1 MSQFDVIVVGGGG
14 SGLATAVSAAEQ
26 GVRVCILEKQTI
38 PGGTTRIAVGSFTS
52 NRTRFQKEAGIT
64 DQLEDHVIDAGRF
77 APPDIEQHNNTA
89 LRQFFLKHSAEAIHW
104 LAGMGIR
111 FQGPNPEP
119 PNRQPRMHN
128 AVPGA
133 KAYIDTLERRLKELG
148 GSLVCGADV
157 KQLWMDSGHVKG
169 VCWED
174 SEGRQHRVEARLG
187 VVLAAGDYASAP
199 DLIARF
205 KGDDFQCI
213 DGINPHASGDGHVL
227 AEKAGAR
234 LLNMEVTYGPEIR
247 FLSPPA
253 GTFQDWLPTTGWMAQ
268 WMGWFSNRLPKR
280 WMEPFIKRLVVTWQ
294 HPEDALFDAGAILV
308 NQHGERFTDERR
320 SPQREIDMARQPDKQ
335 SFILLDESL
344 IEQFSAWPHF
354 ISTAPEIAYA
364 YVQDYLRMRPDLAL
378 EDDQLTI
385 LAEKRGLPTDCLQKT
400 VRQLNEERQ
409 RDSSIEMKPLTG
421 NRWVLLGP
429 AKAWFTTTEGGVA
442 INERFEVL
450 DTSGKILHGLYAV
463 GQNGLGGQ
471 ILWGHGLHIGWA
483 MTSGYLL
490 GRQFGG
496 MRPDAG

>member
-1 MSQFDVIVVGGGG
+1 MSCFDVIVVGGGG

-26 GVRVCILEKQTI
+26 GVRVCVLEKQVA
-38 PGGTTRIAVGSFTS
+38 PGGTTGIAVGSFTS

-77 APPDIEQHNNTA
+77 APPDIERHNNAA
-89 LRQFFLKHSAEAIHW
+89 LRRFFLNHSAEALHW

-133 KAYIDTLERRLKELG
+133 KAYIDTLVRRLQELG

-157 KQLWMDSGHVKG
+157 TELLMESGHVNG
-169 VCWED
+169 VCWKD
-174 SEGRQHRVEARLG
+174 TEGRVHRAGSRLG
-187 VVLAAGDYASAP
+187 VVLAAGDYANAP

-205 KGDDFQCI
+205 KGNDFQCI
-213 DGINPHASGDGHVL
+213 EGINPHASGDGHVL

-234 LLNMEVTYGPEIR
+234 LLNMGVTYGPEIR
-247 FLSPPA
+247 FVPPA
-253 GTFQDWLPTTGWMAQ
+253 DGTFQDRLPTTGWMAQ
-268 WMGWFSNRLPKR
+268 WVGWLSNRLPKR
-280 WMEPFIKRLVVTWQ
+280 WMQPFIKRLVVTWQ

-308 NQHGERFTDERR
+308 NQNGERFTDERR
-320 SPQREIDMARQPDKQ
+320 SPQREIDIARQPNKQ
-335 SFILLDESL
+335 AYILLDESL
-344 IEQFSAWPHF
+344 IERFSAWPHF

-364 YVQDYLRMRPDLAL
+364 YVKDYLHLRPDLAL
-378 EDDQLTI
+378 EADQLHA
-385 LAEKRGLPTDCLQKT
+385 LADKRGLPAENLEKT
-400 VRQLNEERQ
+400 VRQLNLDRPK
-409 RDSSIEMKPLTG
+409 DASAALKPLSG

-429 AKAWFTTTEGGVA
+429 AKAWFTTTEGGAA
-442 INERFEVL
+442 INESFEVL
-450 DTSGKILHGLYAV
+450 DASGAALPGLYAV

-496 MRPDAG
+496 MRR